1 MLAGG
6 LRFLLSVELLGEY
19 RRVLLRKKIRTR
31 HGLTE
36 EQIDALLSALA
47 TSAVVADIAGRA
59 ETAPDPGD
67 NHLWRLLAVRPAA
80 GLITGDAL
88 LLNNPPPATRVLAPR
103 DWLEAQIT

>member
-6 LRFLLSVELLGEY
+6 LRFLLSVELLSEY